1 MKIKT
6 ILHHDRCP
14 SCGKNN
20 IIVDELIGESFC
32 KHCGFVISENT
43 IDAGAEWRSFAGD
56 AINRSRVGDPTSILI
71 HDMGLSTVIGK
82 KNQDVTGRPISSVMK
97 KSFERLRQQD
107 NRIHLNTSMDKNFV
121 QAFADINNLKT
132 KLSLSDSIVESAA
145 YRYRKVVERGLIK
158 GRSIKAMVGA
168 CVYLT
173 CRDSEVSRSL
183 NDVAKAIN
191 VRKKELTKCYRILLV
206 EFDLTMPPPDPL
218 NAVSRIANIVGF
230 SEKTKRKAI
239 ELLEKERES
248 GAFAG
253 KDPNGLAAAV
263 LYIAAKIHNEVKSQ
277 EQISLAAGVTGVTL
291 RNRMQGLSK
300 PVLKEYLE
308 IKELKITK

>member
-20 IIVDELIGESFC
+20 IITDELIGEFFC
-32 KHCGFVISENT
+32 KYCGFVISENA
-43 IDAGAEWRSFAGD
+43 IDVGAEWRRFAGD
-56 AINRSRVGDPTSILI
+56 VRNRSRVGDPTSILI

-82 KNQDVTGRPISSVMK
+82 TNQDVTGKPISSVMK
-97 KSFERLRQQD
+97 RSFERLRQQD
-107 NRIHLNTSMDKNFV
+107 NRIHINTSMDKNFV

-145 YRYRKVVERGLIK
+145 YRYRKVFERGLIK

-173 CRDSEVSRSL
+173 CRDTEVSRSL

-191 VRKKELTKCYRILLV
+191 VRKKELSKCYRILLI
-206 EFDLTMPPPDPL
+206 EFDLTMPPPNPL
-218 NAVSRIANIVGF
+218 NSVSRIANMVGL

-239 ELLEKERES
+239 ELLEKEGEV
-248 GAFAG
+248 GGFAG
-253 KDPNGLAAAV
+253 REPNGLAAAV

-291 RNRMQGLSK
+291 RNRIQGLSK

-308 IKELKITK
+308 IKDLKITK